1 MKALSSDERWRKP
14 AIYLLN
20 VTLYTRFRET
30 LALFPGDVPV
40 FINRKVEAR
49 YPNELRPRRVH
60 LIDAE
65 RPITLK
71 PLMDALS
78 TGAALVALDTDQR
91 GFQAV
96 ARYATERRIPVIPVY
111 GHSLT
116 VDDDHPL
123 PFDDPRMALNTLQ
136 EFLLQSYMGPRDVAS
151 VHLFDELVQ
160 SARYYGEDRVM
171 VKDLMGQATYRDVLL
186 QSYVLGTALRR
197 MIRRERVGVMLPN
210 SVGHVVVLF
219 AMFYA
224 GLVPVML
231 NYSSGVQT
239 VVDACET
246 AGVDVILTSRE
257 FIDKGQLQELEQAL
271 SARYTLHYM
280 EDVRRSLGL
289 SAKLVGLWAFRRRRP
304 AHAGPREIILFT
316 SGSEYRPRGVV
327 LTHGNIYA
335 NVQQTRSVIDFGTE
349 DRMLNAMPMFHSF
362 GLAAGA
368 LLPLIAGIQVYLYP
382 SPLHYKRIPEI
393 CGQEQS
399 TILFGTSSFLE
410 KYGQHATPE
419 QFRHLRYAV
428 AGAERL
434 KPEVEAAWLEKF
446 RLQIMQGYG
455 ATETSPIMS
464 LDTPINHKQGSVGRF
479 LPGIRHRLEPVDG
492 IERGG
497 LLHVQGP
504 NVMKGYLVHG
514 EGFVEQTGWYNTGD
528 VVEVDDEG
536 FVTIVGRLKRFAKI
550 AGEMISLNLVEQ
562 LAARAYGDP
571 AFAAVSIP
579 DPARGERIVL
589 ATTHKGLSLAPMR
602 DLVDRLG
609 YSRMHVPGEIR
620 VIDEFPLLGS
630 GKTDYVTLKA
640 MVEKG
645 RA

>member
-1 MKALSSDERWRKP
+1 MKALSSHHRWNTP

-20 VTLYTRFRET
+20 VTLYTRFHET
-30 LALFPGDVPV
+30 LALFPAHVPV
-40 FINRKVEAR
+40 FVNAKVQER
-49 YPNELRPRRVH
+49 YGAALGSRQVGV
-60 LIDAE
+60 IDAE

-71 PLMDALS
+71 PLMEALS
-78 TGAALVALDTDQR
+78 SGAALVALDTDQR

-111 GHSLT
+111 GHSL
-116 VDDDHPL
+116 VIDEEHPL
-123 PFDDPRMALNTLQ
+123 PFDDPRSALDTLQ
-136 EFLLQSYMGPRDVAS
+136 HFLFQSYMGPRTVAS
-151 VHLFDELVQ
+151 VNLFDELVQ
-160 SARYYGEDRVM
+160 SARYYGEDRVI
-171 VKDLMGQATYRDVLL
+171 VKDMMGSARYRDVLL

-197 MIRRERVGVMLPN
+197 MIRRDRVGVMLPN

-224 GLVPVML
+224 GLTPVML

-257 FIDKGQLQELEQAL
+257 FIEKGQLQELEQAL
-271 SARYTLHYM
+271 TARYKLHYM
-280 EDVRRSLGL
+280 EDVRKEIGLG
-289 SAKLVGLWAFRRRRP
+289 AKLAGLWAFRRRRP
-304 AHAGPREIILFT
+304 AHPGSNEIILFT

-327 LTHGNIYA
+327 LSHGNIYA

-362 GLAAGA
+362 GLTAGA

-393 CGQEQS
+393 CGQERS

-410 KYGQHATPE
+410 KYGQNATPE
-419 QFRHLRYAV
+419 QFSHLRYAV

-434 KPEVEAAWLEKF
+434 KPEVEQAWLQKF
-446 RLQIMQGYG
+446 GLQIMQGYG

-479 LPGIRHRLEPVDG
+479 LPGIRYRLEPVDG
-492 IERGG
+492 IEQGG

-528 VVEVDDEG
+528 VVDVDVDG

-589 ATTHKGLSLAPMR
+589 VTTHKGLTLAPMR
-602 DLVDRLG
+602 DLVDRMG
-609 YSRMHVPGEIR
+609 YSRMHVPAEIR

>member
-1 MKALSSDERWRKP
+1 MKALSSDERWETP
-14 AIYLLN
+14 SIYLLN
-20 VTLYTRFRET
+20 VTLYTRFHET
-30 LALFPGDVPV
+30 LALFPASVPV
-40 FINRKVEAR
+40 FANAKVQER
-49 YPNELRPRRVH
+49 YGAALGTRRIGV
-60 LIDAE
+60 IDAE

-71 PLMDALS
+71 PLMEALS
-78 TGAALVALDTDQR
+78 TGAVLVALDTDQR

-111 GHSLT
+111 GHSL
-116 VDDDHPL
+116 VIDEEHPL
-123 PFDDPRMALNTLQ
+123 PFDDPRSALDTLQ
-136 EFLLQSYMGPRDVAS
+136 DFLLQSYMGPRAAAS
-151 VHLFDELVQ
+151 VNLFDELVQ
-160 SARYYGEDRVM
+160 SASYYGDDRVI
-171 VKDLMGQATYRDVLL
+171 VKDMMGSARYRDVLL

-197 MIRRERVGVMLPN
+197 TIQRQRVGVMLPN

-224 GLVPVML
+224 GLTPVML

-246 AGVDVILTSRE
+246 AGVDTILTSRE
-257 FIDKGQLQELEQAL
+257 FIEKGQLQELEQAL
-271 SARYTLHYM
+271 TARYKLHYM
-280 EDVRRSLGL
+280 EDVRKQIGLG
-289 SAKLVGLWAFRRRRP
+289 AKLAGLWAFRRKRP
-304 AHAGPREIILFT
+304 AHPGSNEIILFT

-327 LTHGNIYA
+327 LSHGNIYA

-362 GLAAGA
+362 GLTAGA

-410 KYGQHATPE
+410 KYGQNATPE
-419 QFRHLRYAV
+419 QFAHLRYAV

-434 KPEVEAAWLEKF
+434 KPEVEQAWLQKF
-446 RLQIMQGYG
+446 GLQIMQGYG

-479 LPGIRHRLEPVDG
+479 LPGIRYRLEPVDG
-492 IERGG
+492 IEQGG

-528 VVEVDDEG
+528 VVDVDEDG

-589 ATTHKGLSLAPMR
+589 VTTHKGLTLAPIR
-602 DLVDRLG
+602 DLVDRMG
-609 YSRMHVPGEIR
+609 YSRMHVPAEIR
-620 VIDEFPLLGS
+620 VIEEFPLLGS

-640 MVEKG
+640 VVEKG